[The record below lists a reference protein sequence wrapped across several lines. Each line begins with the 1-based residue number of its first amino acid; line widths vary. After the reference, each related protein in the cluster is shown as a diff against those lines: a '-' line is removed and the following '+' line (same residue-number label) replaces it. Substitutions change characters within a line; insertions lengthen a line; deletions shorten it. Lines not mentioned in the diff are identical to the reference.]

1 MEFKKKATVLA
12 LLALSFEGADAL
24 ADSPLTQQLK
34 EQAQFWAQRGKDENA
49 ADAWRKLLKIDPA
62 NAEALTALGV
72 YEANAG
78 NLDVARSY
86 YSRLRGANANPA
98 QIKNLEAALK
108 RGGSS
113 SAPSQIEEARRL
125 ARQGDSEAAAEAYKR
140 VTDTTK
146 LKGDAALEYYQV
158 LAGTKQ
164 AYVDAKKGL
173 EKLSKENP
181 NNQKYALAY
190 AQVLTYREAHRAEG
204 LQLLEKLSG
213 KAEVSSQAVE
223 SWRQTLTWIPVKSE
237 NTKYFRRFAD
247 KFPDDKVIAE
257 RLAQSTAPA
266 NNREELVAQKVVTV
280 QAEASKPIELK
291 SAEPAKRDEKKNDAV
306 KLAKADKP
314 SKVEKNAKAAK
325 ADQAADEEVAKE
337 SKDVKN
343 KRENSADKYKMAGF
357 KALEENDVA
366 TAQTEFSA
374 LLKAHPKDP
383 AAYGGMGLIKMRQEE
398 FKDARNFLQKAVEL
412 SPAHAKEQWREAL
425 DGASYW
431 ALIDEA
437 RNDFEEGES
446 VKGIATLKKAIALN
460 DKEPSAI
467 LQLADALQAEND
479 LAGAEQN
486 FRRVFDADKQNLRA
500 LDGLIGVMT
509 LQKRIADLEALAPHM
524 LPRHLAIVAN
534 LKSTDLYDKAK
545 LAEQAGDIPKAQAL
559 LEDAILIK
567 PENAWLR
574 MALAKIY
581 LKRKMPDQARA
592 LIDAMTQVQNPDPE
606 ALYVSAL
613 LSEMQQQWWDA
624 LLTLERIPAASRKTE
639 MHTMQKRIWIRV
651 QLDRIEVYTQQ
662 GNLARAR
669 EVLTAVEGAAG
680 TDPEFLGTLANL
692 YIKFGDTERGSA
704 MIKQAV
710 QNTANPPA
718 GLLLQYASTL
728 MRNNQEAELEAVMR
742 KVAAMPKLSDAE
754 IVAFQQLQKVLALRY
769 SERTREAGDFANAY
783 TYLQALLIAEPDDS
797 LLLLALAR
805 IYNSAGDQDAARE
818 LYGRVWNNEPDNPEV
833 LQGLVYTSMQMKD
846 LSTAERHL
854 SSLLKI
860 QPDNPRYLSLAGNI
874 ARAQGNN
881 SRALSYFKQ
890 ALALEQAQ
898 SAVLGGG
905 ANGLR
910 LVNNNSQTPAV
921 TDFRNN
927 PFADRQLAQTPANSV
942 NSGMAIRPPALRE
955 VQSNL
960 AVAPQM
966 ANPQPAASAN
976 AAANL
981 AKPEKSGIFAPVGV
995 PLQNAPASANPNLPA
1010 IPQLPAKAADKP
1022 SSQAYPLAN
1031 SAWAEL
1037 PSAVS
1042 ATPSGNPSGQAVAYL
1057 SGAGGN
1063 NRGAAGGAGEIPQLA
1078 QANSAYRYE
1087 APAKRA
1093 NPAIPQNRAYV
1104 SPEEAALLKEIDAIN
1119 DMRRTQVTAS
1129 INVRARSG
1137 EKGMSQLKDIE
1148 APIEAQINTL
1158 GLGQF
1163 GLKIIPVMLDAGS
1176 FGVNDTNVAG
1186 QFGKNAILVERA
1198 KYAKLPVTTILKQRG
1213 LPAFSEV
1220 AQEANGVALNLSYE
1234 LAGVKVDL
1242 GTSPSG
1248 FPVRNVLGGVRWA
1261 GDVEGI
1267 QLGIEASRRSVT
1279 DSLLAYA
1286 GTSDNL
1292 YGLSWGGVTKTGV
1305 KFDTSYDFD
1314 EGGLY
1319 ASAGYYVLNG
1329 KNVARNSMF
1338 EVGGGAYWRAYKS
1351 NDVTLTTGLGL
1362 TSFFYNRNLRY
1373 FTYGHGGYFSPKSY
1387 VALGIPLE
1395 VTGRKGKLAYQ
1406 LGGSIGVQ
1414 HFREMAAPYYP
1425 ITPQDQTELE
1435 SFAAANPLVNVQTF
1449 YPGQSRTGISFKL
1462 SAGLEYLLSP
1472 HISLGGRF
1480 SADNSGDFNDAAA
1493 ALYLRYTFEPRKVP
1507 VSYPPVAPKPN
1518 YSGN

>member
-12 LLALSFEGADAL
+12 MLALGFEGTEAL

-62 NAEALTALGV
+62 NAEALTALALH
-72 YEANAG
+72 EANAG
-78 NLDVARSY
+78 NNDMARSY
-86 YSRLRGANANPA
+86 YSRLRGSNASST
-98 QIKNLEAALK
+98 QIKSVEAALK
-108 RGGSS
+108 RGGS
-113 SAPSQIEEARRL
+113 ANANSQIEEARKL
-125 ARQGDSEAAAEAYKR
+125 ARQGDNEAAAEAFKR
-140 VTDTTK
+140 VTDTSR
-146 LKGDAALEYYQV
+146 LKGEAALEYYQV
-158 LAGTKQ
+158 LAGSKQ
-164 AYVDAKKGL
+164 GYAEAKKGL
-173 EKLSKENP
+173 EKLSKENSS
-181 NNQKYALAY
+181 NQKYALAY

-204 LQLLEKLSG
+204 LQLLEKLTA
-213 KAEVSSQAVE
+213 KTEVSSQALE
-223 SWRQTLTWIPVKSE
+223 SWRQALSWMPVKSE
-237 NTKYFRRFAD
+237 NTKYFRRFSE
-247 KFPDDKVIAE
+247 KYPEDKVIAE
-257 RLAQSTAPA
+257 RLAQSTLPA
-266 NNREELVAQKVVTV
+266 NNREELSQQKVVTV
-280 QAEASKPIELK
+280 QADASKLAESK
-291 SAEPAKRDEKKNDAV
+291 STEQSKRDDKKAESAKLVKTEKIAKLEKTAKVSKAEAADDD
-306 KLAKADKP
+306 LAKENK
-314 SKVEKNAKAAK
+314 ETKA
-325 ADQAADEEVAKE
+325 
-337 SKDVKN
+337 

-366 TAQTEFSA
+366 AAQTEFTA
-374 LLKAHPKDP
+374 LLKAYPKDP

-398 FKDARNFLQKAVEL
+398 FKEARNYLQKAVEL
-412 SPAHAKEQWREAL
+412 SPAHAKDQWREAY

-479 LAGAEQN
+479 LAGAEEN
-486 FRRVFDADKQNLRA
+486 FRRVFAADNKNLRA
-500 LDGLIGVMT
+500 LDGIIGVLT

-545 LAEQAGDIPKAQAL
+545 VAEQAGDIPKAQAL

-624 LLTLERIPAASRKTE
+624 LLTLERIPAAARKNE
-639 MHTMQKRIWIRV
+639 MYTMQKRIWIRV
-651 QLDRIEVYTQQ
+651 QLDRIDVYTQQ
-662 GNLARAR
+662 GNLPRAR
-669 EVLTAVEGAAG
+669 EVLAAVETTAG
-680 TDPEFLGTLANL
+680 NDPEFLGTLANL
-692 YIKFGDTERGSA
+692 YIKFGDVERGSA

-742 KVAAMPKLSDAE
+742 KVAAMPKLDDAE
-754 IVAFQQLQKVLALRY
+754 IVAFQQLQKVLSLRY
-769 SERTREAGDFANAY
+769 SERAREAGDFAGAY
-783 TYLQALLIAEPDDS
+783 NYLQALLIAEPEDS
-797 LLLLALAR
+797 MLLLALAR

-818 LYGRVWNNEPDNPEV
+818 LYGKVLNAEPDNPEV
-833 LQGLVYTSMQMKD
+833 LQGIVYASMQMKD
-846 LSTAERHL
+846 LATAEKHL
-854 SSLLKI
+854 STLLKI
-860 QPDNPRYLSLAGNI
+860 QPENPRYLSLAGNI

-898 SAVLGGG
+898 SAVIGGG

-910 LVNNNSQTPAV
+910 LVNNSTPGV
-921 TDFRNN
+921 TDFRTN
-927 PFADRQLAQTPANSV
+927 PFAERQLASNPGTSTNSANY
-942 NSGMAIRPPALRE
+942 AARPPALRE
-955 VQSNL
+955 VQTNVAAAPVLPANSASNT
-960 AVAPQM
+960 
-966 ANPQPAASAN
+966 SAN
-976 AAANL
+976 S
-981 AKPEKSGIFAPVGV
+981 AKLEKSGIFAPVGV
-995 PLQNAPASANPNLPA
+995 PLQTPSPASPNLPS
-1010 IPQLPAKAADKP
+1010 IPQLPAKAGDKP
-1022 SSQAYPLAN
+1022 SSQAYPVAN
-1031 SAWAEL
+1031 GTRAEL
-1037 PSAVS
+1037 PATVTSYQNASA
-1042 ATPSGNPSGQAVAYL
+1042 NAVNLTYL

-1063 NRGAAGGAGEIPQLA
+1063 NRGAAGGSGEVPQLA
-1078 QANSAYRYE
+1078 QANNSYRNEVQLKRGNSASS
-1087 APAKRA
+1087 A
-1093 NPAIPQNRAYV
+1093 NRSYV

-1119 DMRRTQVTAS
+1119 EMRRTQLTADIS
-1129 INVRARSG
+1129 VRARSG

-1148 APIEAQINTL
+1148 TPIEAQINTL

-1176 FGVNDTNVAG
+1176 LGVNDTNVAG

-1198 KYAKLPVTTILKQRG
+1198 KFAKLPVTTILKQRG
-1213 LPAFSEV
+1213 LPANSEI
-1220 AQEANGVALNLSYE
+1220 AQEAHGVALNMSYE

-1248 FPVRNVLGGVRWA
+1248 FPVRNILGGIRWA
-1261 GDVEGI
+1261 GDIEGI
-1267 QLGIEASRRSVT
+1267 QLGIEATRRSVT
-1279 DSLLAYA
+1279 DSLLSYA

-1292 YGLSWGGVTKTGV
+1292 FGQTWGGVTKTGV

-1329 KNVARNSMF
+1329 KNVARNTMF
-1338 EVGGGAYWRAYKS
+1338 ELGGGAYWRAYKS

-1387 VALGIPLE
+1387 LALGIPLE
-1395 VTGRKGKLAYQ
+1395 VAGRKGKLSYQ
-1406 LGGSIGVQ
+1406 LAGSIGVQ
-1414 HFREMAAPYYP
+1414 HFREVAAPYYP
-1425 ITPQDQTELE
+1425 ITPQDQTDLDL
-1435 SFAAANPLVNVQTF
+1435 FAAANPTVNVQTF

-1462 SAGLEYLLSP
+1462 SAGLEYLLNP

-1480 SADNSGDFNDAAA
+1480 SADNSGDFNDASAS
-1493 ALYLRYTFEPRKVP
+1493 LYLRYTFEPRKTP

>member
-24 ADSPLTQQLK
+24 AESPLTQQLK
-34 EQAQFWAQRGKDENA
+34 EQAQFWAQRGKDDNA

-62 NAEALTALGV
+62 NADALTALGV
-72 YEANAG
+72 HEVNAG
-78 NLDVARSY
+78 NMDLARSY
-86 YSRLRGANANPA
+86 YSRLRGSNASSA
-98 QIKNLEAALK
+98 QVKSLETALK
-108 RGGSS
+108 RGAGSG
-113 SAPSQIEEARRL
+113 SASQIDEVRRL
-125 ARQGDSEAAAEAYKR
+125 ARQGDSEAAAEAFKR
-140 VTDTTK
+140 VADPAK
-146 LKGDAALEYYQV
+146 LQGDAALEYYQV
-158 LAGTKQ
+158 LAGSKQ
-164 AYVDAKKGL
+164 AYAEAKKGL
-173 EKLSKENP
+173 EKLSKANP
-181 NNQKYALAY
+181 SNHKYALVY
-190 AQVLTYREAHRAEG
+190 AQVLTYREATRPEG
-204 LQLLEKLSG
+204 LQLLEKLAA
-213 KAEVSSQAVE
+213 KTEVSAQAIE
-223 SWRQTLTWIPVKSE
+223 SWRQALSWMPAKSE
-237 NTKYFRRFAD
+237 NSRYFRRYAE
-247 KFPDDKVIAE
+247 KYPDDQQIAL
-257 RLAQSTAPA
+257 RLAESTNPV
-266 NNREELVAQKVVTV
+266 NNREELANHKVVAV
-280 QAEASKPIELK
+280 QAETQAQPETK
-291 SAEPAKRDEKKNDAV
+291 SVHKSQTETKKADEI
-306 KLAKADKP
+306 KLAKAEKTTQ
-314 SKVEKNAKAAK
+314 VEKNAKASATSK
-325 ADQAADEEVAKE
+325 ADDGSEAESVKPVKE
-337 SKDVKN
+337 NKN
-343 KRENSADKYKMAGF
+343 KHENSADKHKMTGF
-357 KALEENDVA
+357 KALEENDVE
-366 TAQTEFSA
+366 TAKVEFTA
-374 LLKAHPKDP
+374 LLKAYPKDP
-383 AAYGGMGLIKMRQEE
+383 AAHGGMGLIKMRQEE
-398 FKDARNFLQKAVEL
+398 FKEARSYLQKAVDL
-412 SPAHAKEQWREAL
+412 SPAHAKDQWRQAL

-431 ALIDEA
+431 AYIEEA
-437 RNDFEEGES
+437 RNQFEEGES
-446 VKGIATLKKAIALN
+446 VKGIELLKKAIALN
-460 DKEPSAI
+460 EKEPSGI

-500 LDGLIGVMT
+500 LDGLIGVLT
-509 LQKRIADLEALAPHM
+509 LQKRIADLEALSPHM

-545 LAEQAGDIPKAQAL
+545 LAEQAGDIGKAQAL

-592 LIDAMTQVQNPDPE
+592 LIDAMTQVQNPDSE

-624 LLTLERIPAASRKTE
+624 LLTLERIPAAARKTE
-639 MHTMQKRIWIRV
+639 MYTMQKRIWIRV
-651 QLDRIEVYTQQ
+651 QLDRIDVYTQQ

-669 EVLTAVEGAAG
+669 EVLTAVETAAG
-680 TDPEFLGTLANL
+680 NDPEFLGTLANL

-704 MIKQAV
+704 MIRQAV

-728 MRNNQEAELEAVMR
+728 IRSNQEAELEAVMR
-742 KVAAMPKLSDAE
+742 KVAAMPKLEDAE

-783 TYLQALLIAEPDDS
+783 NYLQPLLIAEPDDS

-818 LYGRVWNNEPDNPEV
+818 LYAKVLHSEPDNPEV
-833 LQGLVYTSMQMKD
+833 LQGIVYASMQMRD
-846 LSTAERHL
+846 LSTAEKHL
-854 SSLLKI
+854 STLLKL

-898 SAVLGGG
+898 SAVIGGG

-910 LVNNNSQTPAV
+910 LVNNGTQAPSV
-921 TDFRNN
+921 SDFKTN
-927 PFADRQLAQTPANSV
+927 PFANGQYAQNAPANASTASARLPV
-942 NSGMAIRPPALRE
+942 LRE
-955 VQSNL
+955 VQNNL
-960 AVAPQM
+960 ASAAPGSGSAAVATV
-966 ANPQPAASAN
+966 
-976 AAANL
+976 
-981 AKPEKSGIFAPVGV
+981 KTEKSGIFAPVGV
-995 PLQNAPASANPNLPA
+995 PLQGAPATNPNLPT
-1010 IPQLPAKAADKP
+1010 IPQLPVKASDKP
-1022 SSQAYPLAN
+1022 SSQLN
-1031 SAWAEL
+1031 LQSQSVRLE
-1037 PSAVS
+1037 SS
-1042 ATPSGNPSGQAVAYL
+1042 ATQALQSGAASKQPVLNYL
-1057 SGAGGN
+1057 SGAGGT
-1063 NRGAAGGAGEIPQLA
+1063 NRGAAGGAGDTTQFA
-1078 QANSAYRYE
+1078 QASPAYRYE
-1087 APAKRA
+1087 VPAKR
-1093 NPAIPQNRAYV
+1093 NSQNTAATRNYV
-1104 SPEEAALLKEIDAIN
+1104 SPEEAALMKEIDAIN
-1119 DMRRTQVTAS
+1119 EMRRTQVTADIS
-1129 INVRARSG
+1129 IRARSG
-1137 EKGMSQLKDIE
+1137 EKGLSQLKDIE
-1148 APIEAQINTL
+1148 TPIEAQINTL

-1213 LPAFSEV
+1213 LPANPEI
-1220 AQEANGVALNLSYE
+1220 AQEANGVALSMSYE
-1234 LAGVKVDL
+1234 LAGVKVDI

-1248 FPVRNVLGGVRWA
+1248 FPVRNIVGGVRWS
-1261 GDVEGI
+1261 GDVEGV
-1267 QLGIEASRRSVT
+1267 QLGVEATRRSVT

-1292 YGLSWGGVTKTGV
+1292 YGQSWGGVTKTGV

-1338 EVGGGAYWRAYKS
+1338 ELGGGAYWRAYKT
-1351 NDVTLTTGLGL
+1351 NDTTITTGLGL

-1373 FTYGHGGYFSPKSY
+1373 FSFGHGGYFSPKSY

-1395 VTGRKGKLAYQ
+1395 ISGRKGKLSYQ
-1406 LGGSIGVQ
+1406 IGGSVGVQ
-1414 HFREMAAPYYP
+1414 HFRELAAPYYP
-1425 ITPQDQTELE
+1425 VNVQDQIDLEL
-1435 SFAAANPLVNVQTF
+1435 FAAANPLVNVQTY

-1462 SAGLEYLLSP
+1462 NAGLEYLLNP

-1480 SADNSGDFNDAAA
+1480 SADNSGDFNDASASM
-1493 ALYLRYTFEPRKVP
+1493 YLRYTFEPRKVP